1 MNCVT
6 IKLKNACS
14 KPSKEIIIF
23 TIKNIEYKKKN
34 FTVLKI
40 LHCRQ
45 KGLTRALMPD
55 SP

>member
-1 MNCVT
+1 MPKGYVNLEQIAT
-6 IKLKNACS
+6 IDL
-14 KPSKEIIIF
+14 EVV
-23 TIKNIEYKKKN
+23 
-34 FTVLKI
+34 TVLKI